1 MAWAWAAIVPVAV
14 LAASWCFTPSVR
26 AWLAARAILDRPV
39 ERSSHRAPVPRGGGL
54 VVVPVL
60 LAGMLALDAAGMAP
74 DGILVIIAAAAL
86 LALLSWRDDRGGLPI
101 ALRLVAHAAAVLA
114 GVAALPGGPVLHG
127 VLPPAL
133 DRAAAALLWLWFV
146 ELYNFMD
153 GIDGIAGVETA
164 CLGIGSALALALA
177 GASGDGTAIV
187 ALCAAA
193 SALGF
198 LRWNWQ
204 PAQIFLGDV
213 GSVPLGYIVGWVLLL
228 LAGKG
233 LWAPALILPLY
244 YLADASVTL
253 ARRALRREKFW
264 RAHREHFYQRAAAS
278 DGDHAAVARLIL
290 AGDVVLVALA
300 LAAIAWPVPALV
312 LACLAV
318 GVLLWRLQWRA
329 CHAG

>member
-1 MAWAWAAIVPVAV
+1 MV
-14 LAASWCFTPSVR
+14 
-26 AWLAARAILDRPV
+26 
-39 ERSSHRAPVPRGGGL
+39 
-54 VVVPVL
+54 
-60 LAGMLALDAAGMAP
+60 ALDAGGMAP
-74 DGILVIIAAAAL
+74 AGTLVIAAAAAL

-101 ALRLVAHAAAVLA
+101 ALRLVAHAAAVVA
-114 GVAALPGGPVLHG
+114 GVAALPGGAMLQG
-127 VLPPAL
+127 LLPPAL

-153 GIDGIAGVETA
+153 GIDGITGVETA
-164 CLGIGSALALALA
+164 CLGIGGALALALA
-177 GASGDGTAIV
+177 GANGDGTAII

-198 LRWNWQ
+198 LHWNWQ

-213 GSVPLGYIVGWVLLL
+213 GSVPLGYIVGWLLLL

-253 ARRALRREKFW
+253 ACRALRREKFW
-264 RAHREHFYQRAAAS
+264 QAHREHFYQRAAAP
-278 DGDHAAVARLIL
+278 DGYHAAVARIIL
-290 AGDVVLVALA
+290 AGDAVLVALA
-300 LAAIAWPVPALV
+300 LVAVALPVTALV

-329 CHAG
+329 FHAG